1 MKLRNKKTGEIV
13 DFCYLQ
19 NDYIAPLVLTFKM
32 NDKPVMRTYN
42 SLAELNEE
50 WEDYQEPKTHWYI
63 YGAEPL
69 EVDEHN
75 WNKGFIDELKS
86 IGNYF
91 ETKEEAEKAVEKLKA
106 WKRLK
111 DSGLKINKWL
121 HTPDMDLTT
130 GSFIT
135 IKGYIPQVMK
145 NMKDLDLLF
154 GGSDDN

>member
-13 DFCYLQ
+13 DFQ
-19 NDYIAPLVLTFKM
+19 GITMFKHPSG
-32 NDKPVMRTYN
+32 NWAGSYKKL
-42 SLAELNEE
+42 SELNEE
-50 WEDYQEPKTHWYI
+50 WEDTTVKDIKYYYCISMTGGVHELVY
-63 YGAEPL
+63 YG
-69 EVDEHN
+69 
-75 WNKGFIDELKS
+75 ELTQAAKDKMA

-91 ETKEEAEKAVEKLKA
+91 ESQEEAEKALEKLKA

-111 DSGLKINKWL
+111 DNGFVINKWL
-121 HTPDMDLTT
+121 HTPDMNLTT